1 MKKIILVG
9 GSGFIGKPLLQKL
22 VKEQFQVKTMIHN
35 DDLDTKTPTFKGD
48 ILSSGILDDE
58 ISRGDIIVNLIGQTN
73 SDIRDLIE
81 LSVMGSLNLL
91 NSCIKKKVKM
101 IILISSIN
109 VYGENMNTPSKEI
122 DSLRPQTTYGILKMM
137 IEKIYEYYSKVY
149 GLNITIL
156 RLSHVYGPY
165 KKAGIVSNLINSIK
179 HNKNVI
185 LNDKGR
191 QFRDFLY
198 VDDATNGIIQA
209 IKIPQEGFN
218 ILNISSGKKYMIND
232 LVKTI
237 EKITHKKMNVKLNP
251 KILDE
256 RCVWADNS
264 KAKKIIKFK
273 PQIDIERGLKL
284 TMNISQKQ
292 TERI

>member
-149 GLNITIL
+149 GLDITVL
-156 RLSHVYGPY
+156 RLSHLYGSY
-165 KKAGIVSNLINSIK
+165 KKIGIVLNLIKSIK
-179 HNKNVI
+179 DGNKPTLYN
-185 LNDKGR
+185 NGK

-198 VDDATNGIIQA
+198 IDDASNGIIQA

-218 ILNISSGKKYMIND
+218 VFNISSGKRYMIND
-232 LVKTI
+232 LAKII
-237 EKITHKKMNVKLNP
+237 EKISHKKLNVKLNSKTP
-251 KILDE
+251 DE
-256 RCVWADNS
+256 RCIWADNS
-264 KAKKIIKFK
+264 KAKKVLRFVPKTN
-273 PQIDIERGLKL
+273 IENGLKL
-284 TMNISQKQ
+284 TITQLKNKN
-292 TERI
+292 